1 MKPFQKI
8 LVPTDFSRN
17 SDDAVARA
25 ADMACRYG
33 ASVTLLHTFQ
43 PVAYPVLEGAV
54 TFTPKQLTD
63 AMTQSATEL
72 EREKASAVEAGVTN
86 VETNVV
92 QGLPGEE
99 IVRFAK
105 KGSFDLIVLGTHGR
119 TGLTRVLMGSVAESV
134 MRNAPCAVLLVR
146 S

>member
-8 LVPTDFSRN
+8 LVPTDFSKH

-25 ADMACRYG
+25 ADIGHRYG
-33 ASVTLLHTFQ
+33 ASLTLLHTFQ

-54 TFTPKQLTD
+54 IFTPNQLAD
-63 AMTQSATEL
+63 AMTQSANEL
-72 EREKASAVEAGVTN
+72 EREKASAIEAGMKR
-86 VETNVV
+86 VETHVL

-105 KGSFDLIVLGTHGR
+105 KGAFDLIVMGSHGR
-119 TGLTRVLMGSVAESV
+119 TGLARVLVGSVAESV
-134 MRNAPCAVLLVR
+134 VRNAPCAVLLVR
-146 S
+146 G